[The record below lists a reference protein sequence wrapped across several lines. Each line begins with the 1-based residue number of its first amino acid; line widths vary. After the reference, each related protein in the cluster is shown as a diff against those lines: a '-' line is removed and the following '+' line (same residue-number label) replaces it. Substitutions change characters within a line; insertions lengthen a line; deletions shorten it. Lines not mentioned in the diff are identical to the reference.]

1 MTVDAFFPYLIE
13 KFYNRNVVRLEV
25 LLFNSFVNDT
35 NVIWKVACMLHGK
48 LLACDACDDAWCS
61 LELASFLQ

>member
-13 KFYNRNVVRLEV
+13 KFYNRNAVRLSV

-35 NVIWKVACMLHGK
+35 KVIWKVACMLHGK
-48 LLACDACDDAWCS
+48 LLACDDAW
-61 LELASFLQ
+61 

>member
-1 MTVDAFFPYLIE
+1 MTVDAFFPDLIE
-13 KFYNRNVVRLEV
+13 KFYDRNAVRLAV

-35 NVIWKVACMLHGK
+35 NIIWKVACMLHGK
-48 LLACDACDDAWCS
+48 LLACDDASCS

>member
-13 KFYNRNVVRLEV
+13 KFYNRNAVRLSV

-35 NVIWKVACMLHGK
+35 KVIWKVACMLHGK
-48 LLACDACDDAWCS
+48 LLACDHAW
-61 LELASFLQ
+61 